1 MVVASR
7 IPVSASHNWPCHVFP
22 RLLPKHFESLG
33 DMTDVNDTEQ
43 VPWQDVMD
51 TVISAIENG
60 HRNSEFSQIKI
71 GDFP

>member
-1 MVVASR
+1 MSS
-7 IPVSASHNWPCHVFP
+7 PGTSQ
-22 RLLPKHFESLG
+22 HFKRLG

-51 TVISAIENG
+51 TVTSILQLLKMAIEIVI
-60 HRNSEFSQIKI
+60 FPIKD